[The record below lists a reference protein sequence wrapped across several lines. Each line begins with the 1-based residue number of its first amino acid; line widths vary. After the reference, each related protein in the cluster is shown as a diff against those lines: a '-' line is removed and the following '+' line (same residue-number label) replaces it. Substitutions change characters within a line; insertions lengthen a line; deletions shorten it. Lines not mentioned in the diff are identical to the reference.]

1 MACAD
6 EKVRKCIPIVSSWLA
21 DHAENVNI
29 HGIKANLCPTCMATP
44 SQLGMLPK
52 TPYNLRD
59 HADYERLYQ
68 AGDVTR

>member
-1 MACAD
+1 VACAD

-21 DHAENVNI
+21 DHMENVNI
-29 HGIKANLCPTCMATP
+29 HGIKTNLCPICTATH

-59 HADYERLYQ
+59 HVDYERLYK
-68 AGDVTR
+68 AGDVTG